1 MTTEDVSFVRD
12 ILKPRVIVNKETVEM
27 MNKALQFTANEVK
40 QNEELVEVEE
50 EQIDAIVPDYSASG
64 NIAVDNN

>member
-1 MTTEDVSFVRD
+1 M
-12 ILKPRVIVNKETVEM
+12 IVNKETVEM
-27 MNKALQFTANEVK
+27 MNKALQFMANEVK